1 MLLPEPMS
9 RILVIGTR
17 KRLPDAI
24 DLLYGLENVHV
35 IDFETGEEGF
45 TLGAPLPEAS
55 DASRK
60 LLKLR
65 SAEKDLEIDAD
76 SYSGAVPV
84 SQVRSELDVSI
95 AKLDDEVMVA
105 LESRNAKQLR
115 LSEAQS
121 RLAQLEPYRSIPL
134 DVEMYRGYDNLEV
147 LAGNVRS
154 DPEPALEKALGGQY
168 EMFAAKGGSFVV
180 LFVSAKHVEEAQR
193 ILAESGFIEVPLPT
207 GVGLPGDAAA
217 ALDNEIAKASEE
229 LDVANKEIAR
239 LNESYTP
246 TIVASDE
253 YLSIMVE
260 KAELPLRMGAT
271 AHSFILE
278 AWVPTSSYEAVTA
291 AFASKF
297 GDAVHLELLENK
309 GREEHHA
316 DEGEIK
322 MEGGLDTAEAVS
334 LPMKE
339 EPPVKLEHGR
349 NTGRFEFFVK
359 LLSTPRYNEID
370 PTITVAIF
378 FPMFFGLM
386 VGDVGY
392 GLPFIVLGLLG
403 LKRCKSAEWRGISTM
418 LFYGGIWAVFFGL
431 FLFGDM
437 MGIEFTHAPH
447 AKELVEGWATPTW
460 ATLLGIDIPHTLFT
474 IGGFDVNLGYFTKLG
489 SVQILLYGSLWIGI
503 AHLLTGLALGFYNM
517 MLRHGLKAAILEKL
531 SWILVFIGFACLLP
545 VVIDVLI
552 RGNDISF
559 SDPLLLAGIG
569 LFVVG
574 MLMALKGEGGSALIE
589 MPEVMSN
596 TLSYTRLIAIGMSKA
611 GMALA
616 FNYISL
622 GLIAG
627 IGTAAGATSN
637 PVMLIAALLIFVVGH
652 LMIFMLA
659 ILSAGLHGIR
669 LQYVEL
675 FKKFYE
681 GGGVDFDPLKIRRK
695 HTVEE

>member
-168 EMFAAKGGSFVV
+168 EMFVAKGGSFVV